1 MLNGQMLRFMAA
13 GLLALLSLT
22 TIAQAQDK
30 PTIRLGVLYPNLV
43 TVIHHIAKETG
54 AYERQNL
61 NVVEKRFPSG
71 QTVAGVELL
80 LKGDLDLYIG
90 AGPETV
96 RANAQ
101 AIAIGQKPPLSVL
114 NGANPGH
121 TTFVLSNKIQAKS
134 IDELKGKPLRI
145 AVSSPSS
152 VHLALFR
159 GFLRSEKNMKTDDLG
174 WRFLPVQASNMI
186 PALLT
191 NQIDGFLHSE
201 PTPSLAVH
209 NNAGWVFMYAQR
221 GDMGPNPPPATFLSA
236 NRAWVAKNEDAV
248 RRFMRAMQDANKTFA
263 ETPKEKI
270 IPLLNG
276 WAKQDEGLMELVY
289 DRLAPDMSM
298 DDAQAHRWWD
308 IIGSTMVERGE
319 IPATLKFEDV
329 FALQYQ

>member
-1 MLNGQMLRFMAA
+1 MLIGPMLRYLAA
-13 GLLALLSLT
+13 TAFFLMSLT
-22 TIAQAQDK
+22 TLAQAQDK

-54 AYERQNL
+54 AYERAGV
-61 NVVEKRFPSG
+61 NVVERRFPSG

-101 AIAIGQKPPLSVL
+101 AIGIGQKPPLSVL

-134 IDELKGKPLRI
+134 IEDLKGKHLRI

-159 GFLRSEKNMKTDDLG
+159 GFLRNEKHMTTDELG
-174 WRFLPVQASNMI
+174 WRFLPVQAANMI

-209 NNAGWVFMYAQR
+209 NKAGWVCMYAKN

-236 NRAWVAKNEDAV
+236 NRAWVAQHEDAV
-248 RRFMRAMQDANKTFA
+248 RRFMRAMQDANKTF
-263 ETPKEKI
+263 ETTPKEKMIPI
-270 IPLLNG
+270 INS
-276 WAKQDEGLMELVY
+276 WAKQDPELMELVY
-289 DRLAPDMSM
+289 DRLSPEMSM
-298 DDAQAHRWWD
+298 SDAQAHRWWD
-308 IIGSTMVERGE
+308 IIGHTMVERGE
-319 IPATLKFEDV
+319 IPASLKFEDV
-329 FALQYQ
+329 FDLHYQ